1 MPPGGLRLQIV
12 RGLAEMTG
20 TTPADIEA
28 LCGLR
33 SDPAQAGRMTQKRP
47 RVARTAPTALEQKV
61 LRLLMR
67 YPALAARLDAD
78 TRTQLTAP
86 ELPQGEVLSGL
97 LAECD
102 TAGPEMHFGAFVERL
117 GQTPYAEAFAG
128 LRVAVLNDDIEPR
141 AGHAGIR
148 CRRAEDAGRATAART
163 GDAAAQDGRRP
174 RHRRRQGTPAMAGQ
188 RDQPPPPAGVARTP
202 QCRPRQDGRLRVV
215 P

>member
-1 MPPGGLRLQIV
+1 
-12 RGLAEMTG
+12 MTG

-47 RVARTAPTALEQKV
+47 RVARTAPTALEQKL

-78 TRTQLTAP
+78 ARAQLTAP
-86 ELPQGEVLSGL
+86 ELPQGEVLAGL

-102 TAGPEMHFGAFVERL
+102 AASPEMHFGAFVERL

-128 LRVAVLNDDIEPR
+128 LRVTVLEDDIELEPATMEFDSAVQKMLLASHKR
-141 AGHAGIR
+141 ELEMLLRKVESGHASDDDR
-148 CRRAEDAGRATAART
+148 ERMRWLLSETSRR
-163 GDAAAQDGRRP
+163 
-174 RHRRRQGTPAMAGQ
+174 
-188 RDQPPPPAGVARTP
+188 
-202 QCRPRQDGRLRVV
+202 
-215 P
+215 